1 MIVPGLLRVTLLG
14 ALLAVVSGAGGTAR
28 AQAVDTSRKQ
38 ALQQD
43 IDQAQQQLQA
53 RQQQVQDITKAL
65 GDIAAE
71 LQAKIRQRDAV
82 NKQLSDLRAQQG
94 TLESQLEALQQQRSQ
109 TEAKIQDLS
118 NRLDATK
125 QLVRAM
131 LLNLY
136 QQRMARL
143 ANTLARSRTLHEFQV
158 NNYYLSQLAKQDVD
172 LINRLDSLVAQM
184 RQAQAQLADQM
195 AALQAKHDALAE
207 NASQQEEK
215 RQQLQAVI
223 DDLEQSKEG
232 QLAQKQALLQE
243 QNQIEADLQDLN
255 QQLDGEIARLKQ
267 QEAAAR
273 EAAARYARDRDKQ
286 AKYQHQADEAR
297 AKLDALT
304 APTTP
309 LPTGFVLPLEK
320 GKIVSRFG
328 EGNNSYI
335 AIQATVANAAV
346 HAVQDGK
353 VVAISYLGANFGYMV
368 AVQHGGGLTTVYTN
382 LRKPVVSLFDAVRR
396 GQVLGYLGGGT
407 LSNDLLPFYARTD
420 TGGTST
426 FIDPAPLFGH

>member
-1 MIVPGLLRVTLLG
+1 MAILG
-14 ALLAVVSGAGGTAR
+14 ALLVMPVGLGGAAS
-28 AQAVDTSRKQ
+28 AQAVDTSRRQ
-38 ALQQD
+38 ALEQNIQQ
-43 IDQAQQQLQA
+43 AKRQLQA
-53 RQQQVQDITKAL
+53 RQQRVEEITNAL
-65 GDIAAE
+65 GDTAAE

-82 NKQLSDLRAQQG
+82 NKQLSDLRAKQAD
-94 TLESQLEALQQQRSQ
+94 LEDQAKALQQQRSQ
-109 TEAKIQDLS
+109 TEAKVKDLS
-118 NRLDATK
+118 DRLDAAK
-125 QLVRAM
+125 EQVAAM
-131 LLNLY
+131 LRNLY

-158 NNYYLSQLAKQDVD
+158 NNYYLSLLAKQDVD
-172 LINRLDSLVAQM
+172 LINRLDGLVAQM
-184 RQAQAQLADQM
+184 QQAQAQLADEM
-195 AALQAKHDALAE
+195 AALQAKQDALAQ

-215 RQQLQAVI
+215 RAQLQAVI
-223 DDLEQSKEG
+223 NDLEQTKQG

-243 QNQIEADLQDLN
+243 QNQIEADLQNLN
-255 QQLDGEIARLKQ
+255 QQLDAEIAKLKK

-273 EAAARYARDRDKQ
+273 AAAARYARDRDKQ
-286 AKYQHQADEAR
+286 AQYQHQADEAR

-304 APTTP
+304 APAKP

-335 AIQATVANAAV
+335 AIQAAVPNAAV
-346 HAVQDGK
+346 RSVQDGE

-368 AVQHGGGLTTVYTN
+368 AVRHGGGLTTVYTN
-382 LRKPVVSLFDAVRR
+382 LRKPVVALFAGVKQ

-426 FIDPAPLFGH
+426 FIDPSPLFGK